1 MPDTSNIAMVVL
13 VVHAV
18 CSAITAMSLA
28 GVLWLDAGCAT
39 VKQGARA
46 VAQDAQPCISWLD
59 SAQAALTAVA
69 DVVEP
74 LLPAGA
80 NKSVSCGLIVL
91 ADAINGLKA
100 ASAAAQTEDANV
112 QWQRGVEAASSARQA
127 LVDAG
132 VQGI

>member
-1 MPDTSNIAMVVL
+1 MRRQHVALALS
-13 VVHAV
+13 
-18 CSAITAMSLA
+18 AMSLA

-59 SAQAALTAVA
+59 SAQAALTAVSA
-69 DVVEP
+69 VVAP
-74 LLPAGA
+74 LLGPETRAATSAG
-80 NKSVSCGLIVL
+80 LTVL

-112 QWQRGVEAASSARQA
+112 QWQRGVEAASSVRQT
-127 LVDAG
+127 LLGAG
-132 VQGI
+132 VTGI